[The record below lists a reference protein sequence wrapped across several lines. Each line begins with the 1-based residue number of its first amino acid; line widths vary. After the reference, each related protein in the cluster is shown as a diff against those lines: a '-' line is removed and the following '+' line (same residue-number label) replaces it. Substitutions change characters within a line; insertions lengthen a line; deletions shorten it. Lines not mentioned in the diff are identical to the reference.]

1 MIAFNVGK
9 SLCSILKQNISIL
22 DQIVNAY
29 NSNPNSNCC
38 KKVNQSHN
46 YFSSFPEI
54 L

>member
-38 KKVNQSHN
+38 KKVNKSHII
-46 YFSSFPEI
+46 YFSKQM
-54 L
+54 